1 MADEEKE
8 MTMHKMKLLLSAGA
22 AMLSLVACGGGGG
35 GSSGSSPVVTP
46 TTLSFALATGYAA
59 RIANGATNN
68 FDISGSCT
76 GTATIST
83 AAAVAA
89 TFEGVTGYSAAQT
102 STVNFAANSC
112 TPQTNTVTG
121 TTYYNTGYV
130 TIGQSINGGEYA
142 KFETPPSAFPS
153 SVKVGDTGDVSTL
166 ITYQDSTKAV
176 VTGKRVL
183 SYAIE
188 NDTATTSIANI
199 ITKTYDTGD
208 HLLSTQQ
215 SRYHMAEDGTLT
227 LASIDIQ
234 FSFTSTI
241 HLVYTAK

>member
-1 MADEEKE
+1 
-8 MTMHKMKLLLSAGA
+8 MTMHKVKLLFSTSVV
-22 AMLSLVACGGGGG
+22 MLSLVACGGGGG
-35 GSSGSSPVVTP
+35 GGDTSGGVVTP
-46 TTLSFALATGYAA
+46 TTLSFALANGYSA
-59 RIANGATNN
+59 RIANGAANN

-121 TTYYNTGYV
+121 TTYYNTSYV

-142 KFETPPSAFPS
+142 KFETLPSAFPT
-153 SVKVGDTGDVSTL
+153 SVHVGDTGNLATL
-166 ITYQDSTKAV
+166 TTYADSTKAV

-183 SYAIE
+183 SYTIE
-188 NDTATTSIANI
+188 NDTTTTAIANI
-199 ITKTYDTGD
+199 TTKTYDTGD

-215 SRYHMAEDGTLT
+215 SRYHMAQDGSLT

>member
-1 MADEEKE
+1 
-8 MTMHKMKLLLSAGA
+8 MTMHKIKLLLSAGA
-22 AMLSLVACGGGGG
+22 VTLSLVGCGGGGG
-35 GSSGSSPVVTP
+35 GSGGSSPVTP
-46 TTLSFALATGYAA
+46 TTLSFALSTGYAA
-59 RIANGATNN
+59 RIASGAANN
-68 FDISGSCT
+68 FDITGDCT

-121 TTYYNTGYV
+121 TTYYNTSYV

-142 KFETPPSAFPS
+142 KFEAPPSAFPT
-153 SVKVGDTGDVSTL
+153 SVKVGDTGNVATM
-166 ITYQDSTKAV
+166 ITYQDSSKAV

-183 SYAIE
+183 SYTIE
-188 NDTATTSIANI
+188 DDTATTAIANI
-199 ITKTYDTGD
+199 TTKTYDTGD

-215 SRYHMAEDGTLT
+215 SRYHMAEDGSLT

-241 HLVYTAK
+241 HLHYTAK

>member
-1 MADEEKE
+1 
-8 MTMHKMKLLLSAGA
+8 MHKLKLLLSGVV
-22 AMLSLVACGGGGG
+22 MLSLAACGGGGG
-35 GSSGSSPVVTP
+35 GGDSSGGPVTP
-46 TTLSFALATGYAA
+46 PTLSFALSTGYAA
-59 RIANGATNN
+59 RIASGSTNN
-68 FDISGSCT
+68 FDITGSCS

-83 AAAVAA
+83 AAAVPA

-121 TTYYNTGYV
+121 TTYYNAGYV

-142 KFETPPSAFPS
+142 KFEAPPSAFPT
-153 SVKVGDTGDVSTL
+153 SVKVGDTGDVVTL
-166 ITYQDSTKAV
+166 TTYADSTKAV
-176 VTGKRVL
+176 ITGKRVV
-183 SYAIE
+183 SYTIE
-188 NDTATTSIANI
+188 NDTATTAIANI
-199 ITKTYDTGD
+199 TTKAYDTGD

-215 SRYHMAEDGTLT
+215 SRYHMAQDGSLT

-241 HLVYTAK
+241 HLIYTAK

>member
-1 MADEEKE
+1 
-8 MTMHKMKLLLSAGA
+8 MTMHKVKLLLSGGVV
-22 AMLSLVACGGGGG
+22 MLSLVACGGGGG
-35 GSSGSSPVVTP
+35 GGGGDNAPITSP
-46 TTLSFALATGYAA
+46 TLSFALANGYAA
-59 RIANGATNN
+59 RIASGSTNN
-68 FDISGSCT
+68 FDITGSCT

-83 AAAVAA
+83 AAAAPA

-142 KFETPPSAFPS
+142 KFQAPPSAFPT
-153 SVKVGDTGDVSTL
+153 SVKVGDTGDVATL
-166 ITYQDSTKAV
+166 ITYEDSTKAV

-183 SYAIE
+183 SYTIE
-188 NDTATTSIANI
+188 NDNATTTAIANI
-199 ITKTYDTGD
+199 TTKTYDTGD

-215 SRYHMAEDGTLT
+215 SRYHMAEDGSLT